1 MVENNQALE
10 AYKVWLNASEK
21 YDYHIV
27 GIAGALTAW
36 GVQTLQLKALDW
48 TVAVEVAGLAALAT
62 SAALGLYRIER
73 SILIHSLSLQKAQ
86 LTIKSNE
93 KCARERRN
101 QEEIGSADYVGVEKW
116 EAILYFQRVAS
127 RRRALLQIWG
137 KLGAM
142 RNSLP
147 YEKTGRG
154 RFFFALISVKSG
166 ELIHAFFIALAV

>member
-116 EAILYFQRVAS
+116 EAKLREVDGLLAKQKPVALRLYKWRNFTLIAGLVAYSGGRVAHQ
-127 RRRALLQIWG
+127 LLHFT
-137 KLGAM
+137 
-142 RNSLP
+142 P
-147 YEKTGRG
+147 T
-154 RFFFALISVKSG
+154 
-166 ELIHAFFIALAV
+166 